1 VPARIALLAALAATA
16 AEAAPARLSEL
27 AVRDF
32 VARQEAAW
40 NARDA
45 KAWAALFAPGA
56 RFVDQA
62 RGSDN
67 SVVPYGTSTLAQ
79 ATEQAQRFFAKAAFH
94 ETAQVRR
101 VEIAPDGRSARVFG
115 REAIEVR
122 EPGRAPR
129 TLCSETEQTL
139 VLLAGAIVSRGQ
151 TDTSVRC
158 NARQ

>member
-1 VPARIALLAALAATA
+1 MSFRLALLAALAATA
-16 AEAAPARLSEL
+16 AQAASTTRLTER
-27 AVRDF
+27 AVRAF

-40 NARDA
+40 NARDT
-45 KAWAALFAPGA
+45 KAWAALFLPDA

-79 ATEQAQRFFAKAAFH
+79 ATDQAQRFFAKATFR
-94 ETAQVRR
+94 ETAQVTR
-101 VEIAPDGRSARVFG
+101 VQIAPDGASARVFG
-115 REAIEVR
+115 RESIDVR
-122 EPGRAPR
+122 EPDRPPR

-139 VLLAGAIVSRGQ
+139 VLQAGRILSRGQ

-158 NARQ
+158 NAR